1 MSAGRRVDDEDR
13 RRPCA
18 GKIGE
23 SGSAREP
30 DLAPAPPM
38 RLAETLPAHTDAF
51 IIVVANFC
59 AASQRDEWAE
69 RLLRLADEIVS
80 PAERKKQRL
89 ARRDDLIRELAGEYY
104 STVAGFRPKAR
115 LIKAD
120 LAAVRADT
128 LNPGSIK
135 KNFLLRE
142 ILDLNQDEDLSVESL
157 RKILGRLG

>member
-1 MSAGRRVDDEDR
+1 MMRIDVGLAPEKSENPVPRGSLISR
-13 RRPCA
+13 RRRRCA
-18 GKIGE
+18 
-23 SGSAREP
+23 SP
-30 DLAPAPPM
+30 
-38 RLAETLPAHTDAF
+38 RLCRGGDAHTDAF
-51 IIVVANFC
+51 IVVVANFC

-89 ARRDDLIRELAGEYY
+89 ARRDDLIRELADEYY
-104 STVAGFRPKAR
+104 STVAGFRPKAK

-142 ILDLNQDEDLSVESL
+142 ILDLNQDEDLSFETL